1 MDWLT
6 TVFTMIMGII
16 LRVIIPIAAT
26 ILVIAILKRFDDRWK
41 KESDLDSP
49 VVVKVGN
56 VGCWDINNCSAEKR
70 EQCLAFANPDKPC
83 WQVFRE
89 EDGRLQEEC
98 IGCDIFRHA
107 PVPVA
112 A

>member
-6 TVFTMIMGII
+6 TVFTMVMGIL

-26 ILVIAILKRFDDRWK
+26 ILVITVLKLLDDRWK
-41 KESDLDSP
+41 KEADLDGSA
-49 VVVKVGN
+49 VVKVGN
-56 VGCWDINNCSAEKR
+56 VGCWEINECTAENR
-70 EQCLAFANPDKPC
+70 AQCLAYANPDKPC

-89 EDGRLQEEC
+89 ENGHLQEEC